1 MDAGS
6 SRRFTSL
13 ERLSQLQAAEA
24 LFNEGLYTSALLITS
39 IHLCTIGP
47 GEQWFEGKAFERYAR
62 CLTRLKQNKRSLI
75 YYKKYSYLKGSPRP
89 SDFKAA
95 MERSMKGKAV
105 LKTEGVEEALSSPPK
120 AQGPSAVETI
130 LAERGLDRETRAKQK
145 LERDELLGRAMQ
157 SATKMALQ
165 KRNAAIALAAKKSLR
180 SSPVK
185 AGLTGVA
192 SPSIPPV
199 VPQSETIRRHLASRA
214 ENTENVADEVE
225 DRKSGSKAK
234 ARSAEEIMAS
244 LQKQQQDGSDMDFAQ
259 SCFEVDDLD
268 EASETLANIPES
280 RKTVKMY
287 LFLVHL
293 ARRKVDVLSEK
304 ACWESIAEMQPL
316 AIEAYVQLLRA
327 QVPLAIVLNMIPSNC
342 SEKPWMRT
350 YLQGIDRFLKMNY
363 HEALADFAALN
374 ESYPNNVDINLRIA
388 LCLKWMGKTAKSC
401 FVFSWARRLDA
412 HILDD
417 MYHYGVCL
425 KRQSKILALNKL
437 ASDLLRSNDQHPDAW
452 CVQALYWDAIGD
464 REKAIRSALRASQL
478 NPDHCGALQLRGQLS
493 MGSNPLEAMNLFR
506 EAYRIDKDLVTYEGL
521 VNTFIL
527 LKRHLEALELAR
539 EAKRLMPESA
549 HALAIYG
556 MAVYH
561 LGDTGTKEALSALQ
575 EALRMDP
582 GCVEAASHL
591 VSIYAAKGQTQDA
604 IEILD
609 QQIDYQPVDGVH
621 IKKAEIYTATEQ
633 WEKALSSYRSALSA
647 NPYNAL
653 AKVEMARVEKILS
666 GCDEDEDDEVESDN
680 PDEQDNEAMDAD
692 PDQHEHLSGNM
703 DDGSVHNGE
712 TEYVD
717 EFEPT
722 SPHDPFIQRSRMSA
736 NGSAETPYGSAAD
749 GHFELTPPPAPQQQ
763 HPPPTP
769 QLPPRHVAQGS
780 LVGSIRNSSTLSSRL
795 QMSARPST
803 TRISQR
809 ERELDEFEDGEEMDE

>member
-13 ERLSQLQAAEA
+13 ERLSQLQTTEV

-95 MERSMKGKAV
+95 MEQSMKGKAV
-105 LKTEGVEEALSSPPK
+105 LKTEVVEEALSSSPK
-120 AQGPSAVETI
+120 AQGPSAVEAM
-130 LAERGLDRETRAKQK
+130 LAERGLDRATMEKQK
-145 LERDELLGRAMQ
+145 LERDQLLGRAMQ
-157 SATKMALQ
+157 STTKMALQ

-180 SSPVK
+180 STPVK

-192 SPSIPPV
+192 SSSIPPV

-214 ENTENVADEVE
+214 DNTEND
-225 DRKSGSKAK
+225 SKVK
-234 ARSAEEIMAS
+234 ARSTEEIMAS

-304 ACWESIAEMQPL
+304 ACWEWIAEMQPL

-327 QVPLAIVLNMIPSNC
+327 QVPLAIVLNMIPS
-342 SEKPWMRT
+342 SSPEKPWMRT
-350 YLQGIDRFLKMNY
+350 YLQGVDRFLKMNY
-363 HEALADFAALN
+363 HDALADFAALN

-464 REKAIRSALRASQL
+464 REKAMRAALRASQL

-506 EAYRIDKDLVTYEGL
+506 EAYRIDKDLVTYE
-521 VNTFIL
+521 
-527 LKRHLEALELAR
+527 EALELAR

-591 VSIYAAKGQTQDA
+591 VTIYAAKGQTQDA

-647 NPYNAL
+647 NPYNTL

-666 GCDEDEDDEVESDN
+666 GCDEDEDDEAESDN

-692 PDQHEHLSGNM
+692 PDQHANLSGNM

-722 SPHDPFIQRSRMSA
+722 SPHDPFIQRSRT
-736 NGSAETPYGSAAD
+736 NGSAVD

-769 QLPPRHVAQGS
+769 QLPPRHIAQGS
-780 LVGSIRNSSTLSSRL
+780 LVGSIRNSPTLSSRL
-795 QMSARPST
+795 QMPARPST